1 MANDHTIIETPAEVT
16 EVTEVTGFRVLH
28 VTLPDGNT
36 IPYSRF
42 ALRLFKLMD
51 AKNMLTH
58 AAMGLSG
65 EAGEFSDVIKA
76 HVFYGKE
83 LDMPHAIEELGD
95 IAFYLQAACNT
106 LGLTLEEVIQANANK
121 LGARYPTGGYTD
133 ADAIARKDK
142 E

>member
-1 MANDHTIIETPAEVT
+1 MDNHIEEATA

-42 ALRLFKLMD
+42 ALRLFKPLD

-58 AAMGLSG
+58 AAMGLAG
-65 EAGEFSDVIKA
+65 EAGEFGDAIKK

-83 LDMPHAIEELGD
+83 LDVANATEELGD